1 MTNRARFPDDDWLAR
16 SFKGRNKDETERIK
30 KALETAFPRYKK
42 VEIYV
47 RNYASSFRRHTRRL
61 CRAQQIA

>member
-42 VEIYV
+42 G
-47 RNYASSFRRHTRRL
+47 
-61 CRAQQIA
+61 